1 LISKFITYNE
11 LYDAIKIAFNEDE
24 AIVDLYDPNVN
35 VSSVEDVSLSVF
47 NKISGIK
54 HLCDYKGVYEK
65 DVLIGYYIY
74 SDMLLISFCLQKKHR
89 TRCYLRGFFKL
100 IKKDLGN
107 KFLCRLWS
115 KNKRAIKWLI
125 KNRMEVV
132 EDRNNITQLV
142 YLK

>member
-1 LISKFITYNE
+1 MISEFITYNE
-11 LYDAIKIAFNEDE
+11 LYNAIKIAFNEDE
-24 AIVDLYDPNVN
+24 AIVDLYDPNVK
-35 VSSVEDVSLSVF
+35 VSSVDDVSLSVF
-47 NKISGIK
+47 NKVSEIK
-54 HLCDYKGVYEK
+54 HLCDYKAVYEK
-65 DVLIGYYIY
+65 NVLIGYYIY
-74 SDMLLISFCLQKKHR
+74 SDMLLISFCLQKKYR

-125 KNRMEVV
+125 KNKMEIL
-132 EDRNNITQLV
+132 EDKDNITQLV

>member
-1 LISKFITYNE
+1 MISKFITYNE
-11 LYDAIKIAFNEDE
+11 LYDAIKVAFNEDE
-24 AIVDLYDPNVN
+24 AIVDLYDPNIN
-35 VSSVEDVSLSVF
+35 VSNIEDVSLSVF
-47 NKISGIK
+47 NKISEIK
-54 HLCDYKGVYEK
+54 DLCDYKGVYEK

-74 SDMLLISFCLQKKHR
+74 SDMLLISFCLQKKYR

-125 KNRMEVV
+125 KNRMEIV